1 MFKALLFLLL
11 TTSYAMAGGD
21 RVGNGG
27 DVVVCGNKVELL
39 DVYEARVS
47 NHVIY
52 KPVGK
57 DYKQMFQDI
66 IQKHLSNIQPVR
78 SARYLN
84 HQSTFESEAQFLP
97 GIELNDVDDA
107 GMVAIP
113 KGCKLKQIV
122 IQLSDDERPAG
133 KPRYTVSLD
142 LWKRLD
148 EFNKAALVLHEI
160 FYREAIEHESSNS
173 MVVRAMVG
181 EVLSTKLNLDIYLA
195 LDADFSNTIEFKMH
209 TWNILE
215 KKRPNIQLG
224 KNEFQED
231 IISFKGHFSSD
242 TSSLD
247 IYQIIIRLDDGKT
260 LEAGDYIKFVRAN
273 TKTDFFGSQIVIAD
287 RDLDFENGQFKG
299 TKDFNLKVTFI
310 SSHLEANF
318 EHVNKLFWLFYSE
331 EGSNVFNG
339 EFSLTYKNKNWNF
352 SGPISSINLSPL
364 GDVLS
369 FSQSINPVAI
379 KVAGGVLNCHS
390 YSSFFSND
398 VFSLGGCEPESS
410 ISLNIRGISLIGEL
424 ANTTD
429 IYISKDEKEILIQEP
444 LTILLSNRTLIGLD
458 YNTSADVYLETG
470 KYTITTYKRAQ
481 GFPYTIQGEKA
492 DYDINFDGR
501 VAVDPHR

>member
-1 MFKALLFLLL
+1 
-11 TTSYAMAGGD
+11 MAGGD

-84 HQSTFESEAQFLP
+84 HQGTFESEAQFLP

-181 EVLSTKLNLDIYLA
+181 EVLSTKLNLEIYLA

-215 KKRPNIQLG
+215 KKRPNIQFRQ
-224 KNEFQED
+224 K
-231 IISFKGHFSSD
+231 
-242 TSSLD
+242 
-247 IYQIIIRLDDGKT
+247 
-260 LEAGDYIKFVRAN
+260 
-273 TKTDFFGSQIVIAD
+273 
-287 RDLDFENGQFKG
+287 
-299 TKDFNLKVTFI
+299 
-310 SSHLEANF
+310 
-318 EHVNKLFWLFYSE
+318 
-331 EGSNVFNG
+331 
-339 EFSLTYKNKNWNF
+339 
-352 SGPISSINLSPL
+352 
-364 GDVLS
+364 
-369 FSQSINPVAI
+369 
-379 KVAGGVLNCHS
+379 
-390 YSSFFSND
+390 
-398 VFSLGGCEPESS
+398 
-410 ISLNIRGISLIGEL
+410 
-424 ANTTD
+424 
-429 IYISKDEKEILIQEP
+429 
-444 LTILLSNRTLIGLD
+444 
-458 YNTSADVYLETG
+458 
-470 KYTITTYKRAQ
+470 
-481 GFPYTIQGEKA
+481 
-492 DYDINFDGR
+492 
-501 VAVDPHR
+501 

>member
-318 EHVNKLFWLFYSE
+318 EHVNKLLDFLFRRR
-331 EGSNVFNG
+331 F
-339 EFSLTYKNKNWNF
+339 
-352 SGPISSINLSPL
+352 
-364 GDVLS
+364 
-369 FSQSINPVAI
+369 
-379 KVAGGVLNCHS
+379 
-390 YSSFFSND
+390 
-398 VFSLGGCEPESS
+398 
-410 ISLNIRGISLIGEL
+410 
-424 ANTTD
+424 
-429 IYISKDEKEILIQEP
+429 
-444 LTILLSNRTLIGLD
+444 
-458 YNTSADVYLETG
+458 
-470 KYTITTYKRAQ
+470 KR
-481 GFPYTIQGEKA
+481 I
-492 DYDINFDGR
+492 
-501 VAVDPHR
+501 